1 MCAIRSSSSLEARM
15 IRNTW
20 RAAARIGPLALVA
33 LCVIWL
39 LKPAAGQAQSY
50 GTQNGEWQTYGADLR
65 STRYSPLDQVS
76 ADNFNKLEV
85 AWRFKTDPLGPRPEF
100 QLQTT
105 PLMIK
110 GVVYFTGGTRRA
122 VVALD
127 AETGEMLWMYSL
139 NEGKRGDAAPR
150 KLSGRGLAYYS
161 DGRGDNRVIY
171 VTPGYQL
178 VALDAKNG
186 HPIAGFGTNG
196 VIDLKMN
203 DDQVMDPITG
213 EIGLHATPIVA
224 KNTIIVGAAHLPG
237 GVPKSR
243 QN

>member
-1 MCAIRSSSSLEARM
+1 MM
-15 IRNTW
+15 
-20 RAAARIGPLALVA
+20 LALGDEGDTMKLENASAKIATVVIA
-33 LCVIWL
+33 LAGL
-39 LKPAAGQAQSY
+39 TAAVVTVRAQ
-50 GTQNGEWQTYGADLR
+50 QRPPNREWTTYGADLAN
-65 STRYSPLDQVS
+65 THYSPLDQINK
-76 ADNFNKLEV
+76 DNFGKLEV
-85 AWRFKTDPLGPRPEF
+85 AWRFKADALGPRPEYNWES
-100 QLQTT
+100 T
-105 PLMIK
+105 PLIAN
-110 GVVYFTGGTRRA
+110 GAVYVTAGSKRD

-127 AETGEMLWMYSL
+127 AETGEMLWMYRID
-139 NEGKRGDAAPR
+139 EGKRGDAAPR

-178 VALDAKNG
+178 VALDAKTG
-186 HPIAGFGTNG
+186 HPITTFGDKG
-196 VIDLKMN
+196 IVDLKMN

-243 QN
+243 QNE